1 MTTARGVELA
11 RLALDIFRVRA
22 AAYHDGIKIRELQRE
37 LELAGHPVDADDA
50 YSVIHAALNR
60 SQPHGLWARHDG
72 GLWQPGDGVS
82 KMRDGLSGRALA
94 EALHAFVKG
103 RYPGGVSDYET
114 ARLALE
120 VTGVKVKGTGN
131 TTSAS
136 LRNATDLFE
145 HEPGRQSM
153 WRWK

>member
-37 LELAGHPVDADDA
+37 LELAGHPVDADNA

-72 GLWQPGDGVS
+72 GLWQPGDGV
-82 KMRDGLSGRALA
+82 
-94 EALHAFVKG
+94 F
-103 RYPGGVSDYET
+103 DYET

-120 VTGVKVKGTGN
+120 ATGVKVKGTGN

-136 LRNATDLFE
+136 LRNAPDLFE

>member
-1 MTTARGVELA
+1 VELA
-11 RLALDIFRVRA
+11 RLALDVFRVRA
-22 AAYHDGIKIRELQRE
+22 AAYRDGIKIRELQRE
-37 LELAGHPVDADDA
+37 LELAGHPVGADNA

-60 SQPHGLWARHDG
+60 SQPHHG

-82 KMRDGLSGRALA
+82 KMRDGLSGRVLA

-103 RYPGGVSDYET
+103 RYPGGVFDYET
-114 ARLALE
+114 ARLALKA
-120 VTGVKVKGTGN
+120 TGVKVKGTGN

-136 LRNATDLFE
+136 LRNAPDLFE
-145 HEPGRQSM
+145 HEPGRQSI